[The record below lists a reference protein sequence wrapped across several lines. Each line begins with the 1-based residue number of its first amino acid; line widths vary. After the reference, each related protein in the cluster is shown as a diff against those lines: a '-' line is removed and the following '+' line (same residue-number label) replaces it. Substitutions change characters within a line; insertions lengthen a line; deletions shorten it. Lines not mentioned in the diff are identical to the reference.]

1 MLGRQAMSNEQPG
14 SSARGFRVEV
24 YEAEG
29 NLVVACHGS
38 LTFENSPLLKQEVR
52 GRIPDHKRII
62 LDLKEVPR
70 MDSSGLGAVAGLY
83 VSARTRGCKLEMV
96 NANQAV
102 RDLFSMT
109 NLLLL
114 FEETGRSGG
123 RMM

>member
-1 MLGRQAMSNEQPG
+1 MFNEPG

-24 YEAEG
+24 YEEDG
-29 NLVVACHGS
+29 KLVVACHGN

-52 GRIPDHKRII
+52 GKISGHKRIM

-70 MDSSGLGAVAGLY
+70 MDSSGLGAVVGLY

-114 FEETGRSGG
+114 FEETGRLGG
-123 RMM
+123 KMM

>member
-1 MLGRQAMSNEQPG
+1 MSNEQPG
-14 SSARGFRVEV
+14 SSTRGFRVEV

-29 NLVVACHGS
+29 KLVVACHGS
-38 LTFENSPLLKQEVR
+38 LTFENSPLLKEEVR
-52 GRIPDHKRII
+52 GKIPQHKKIM

-70 MDSSGLGAVAGLY
+70 MDSSGLGAVVGLY
-83 VSARTRGCKLEMV
+83 VSARTRGCKLELV

-114 FEETGRSGG
+114 FEEMGRSRGK
-123 RMM
+123 MM

>member
-1 MLGRQAMSNEQPG
+1 MSNEQPG

-24 YEAEG
+24 YESEG
-29 NLVVACHGS
+29 TLVVACHGS

-52 GRIPDHKRII
+52 GKIPHHKKIM

-70 MDSSGLGAVAGLY
+70 MDSSGLGAVVGLY
-83 VSARTRGCKLEMV
+83 VSARTRGCKLELV

-114 FEETGRSGG
+114 FEPTGRSRGKVL
-123 RMM
+123 

>member
-1 MLGRQAMSNEQPG
+1 MANEQPG

-24 YEAEG
+24 YETEG
-29 NLVVACHGS
+29 ELVVACHGN
-38 LTFENSPLLKQEVR
+38 LTFENSPLLKQELR
-52 GRIPDHKRII
+52 AKIPTHKRIM

-70 MDSSGLGAVAGLY
+70 MDSSGLGAVVGLY
-83 VSARTRGCKLEMV
+83 VSARTRGCKLELV
-96 NANQAV
+96 NANPAV

-123 RMM
+123 KVV